1 MSGPSKE
8 QLAAWTAKTR
18 QVRFERRNWPVV
30 RRLATLCTG
39 LLLAGL
45 ATRLLGYAPALAAA
59 CWVAAAVTGA
69 VMLIWFFDP
78 RRFRARPPGTS

>member
-1 MSGPSKE
+1 MGGPSKE
-8 QLAAWTAKTR
+8 QLAAWTAETR
-18 QVRFERRNWPVV
+18 RVGFKRRNWPVV
-30 RRLATLCTG
+30 RRLAALCTG

-45 ATRLLGYAPALAAA
+45 AARLLGYAPA
-59 CWVAAAVTGA
+59 GA